1 MFTFNRF
8 AFLSDVAKSAQVNGK
23 RSNTRLSVGETG
35 NRSTVTC
42 NGFCQNI
49 RDTKA
54 LLGTVKAS
62 EIARVTDSAGDAR
75 TGVALPGTDVAR
87 LLQKHETG
95 KAKAKRTTKRTVK
108 ALVGG
113 RKANR
118 ISKALNRVGKA
129 LSEVSNGANGAN

>member
-8 AFLSDVAKSAQVNGK
+8 AFLGDVAKAAKVNGK

-35 NRSTVTC
+35 DRSTVTC
-42 NGFCQNI
+42 AGFCTNI

-54 LLGTVKAS
+54 LLATVKDS

-75 TGVALPGTDVAR
+75 TGVALPGTDVAK

-95 KAKAKRTTKRTVK
+95 KAKAKHTTKRTVK
-108 ALVGG
+108 ALVSG
-113 RKANR
+113 RKAKR

-129 LSEVSNGANGAN
+129 LTSIGDNGANAN